1 MAPRSIR
8 RMSALATAAVATLLL
23 ASACS
28 SSTESS
34 TSTSTTAASTG
45 STAPGTTAGGGTTGG
60 TTTPGTEGSSRP
72 LRILVTNDDGVAAPG
87 IDAVVQGLLTL
98 PDVEVVVVAPAANQS
113 GTGGNTTAGELTVAD
128 ATTASGY
135 EAKAVTGFPADTI
148 VWAIDQ
154 VGVAERPDVVISGIN
169 TGQNIGPLT
178 DLSGTVGAARAA
190 GSRGIPALAASQGIA
205 AEPDWP
211 SSVALVLAWVT
222 EHRAQLLEDTG
233 ATPAVVE
240 NLNVPT
246 CTTGTLHDLV
256 EVPVATDA
264 AGRDLTS
271 SDCTG
276 TSAPPTD
283 DIGAFIT
290 GFPSL
295 SVLSV

>member
-1 MAPRSIR
+1 MAHRSLR
-8 RMSALATAAVATLLL
+8 RRRAGAVAALAAVLML
-23 ASACS
+23 SACS
-28 SSTESS
+28 SSS
-34 TSTSTTAASTG
+34 TDAGSGTTVSPSGAGAPGATSTG
-45 STAPGTTAGGGTTGG
+45 STSGTTPSGTTAT
-60 TTTPGTEGSSRP
+60 RP
-72 LRILVTNDDGVAAPG
+72 LRILVTNDDGVDAPG

-98 PDVEVVVVAPAANQS
+98 PDVEVTVVAPAANQS
-113 GTGGNTTAGELTVAD
+113 GTGASTTPGELVVAD
-128 ATTASGY
+128 ATTAGGY
-135 EAKAVTGFPADTI
+135 EAKAVTGFPADSI

-154 VGVAERPDVVISGIN
+154 GGVTERPDLVISGIN
-169 TGQNIGPLT
+169 SGQNIGPLT

-211 SSVALVLAWVT
+211 SGVELVLEWVT
-222 EHRAQLLEDTG
+222 EHRAALITG
-233 ATPAVVE
+233 DAAAPAPVE

-246 CTTGTLHDLV
+246 CVTGTLRDLV

-264 AGRDLTS
+264 AGRELLD
-271 SDCTG
+271 SDCEG
-276 TSAPPTD
+276 TPPEPTD